1 MKTIYD
7 PCPPGYRVPARDKE
21 TLFHS
26 GDLTVAP
33 NWAEGNNWFTLGDP
47 IAVFPFAGYRDDYS
61 VKKVCH
67 AYDRAVYWTAY
78 ASAEDG
84 GTAYPLR
91 TAVPPTTSMS
101 ARAPRT
107 SSPSAASPAPAP
119 SAASWKS
126 NSLKP

>member
-84 GTAYPLR
+84 GTAYYVNVR
-91 TAVPPTTSMS
+91 KGS
-101 ARAPRT
+101 AHKLTECGKSRAGSVRCVVEE
-107 SSPSAASPAPAP
+107 
-119 SAASWKS
+119 
-126 NSLKP
+126 